1 MRTSVGVLCEGPG
14 QPDNAVKRELVYGNR
29 LGEQVDKLKKCQ
41 KRKKWQEENLAN
53 FGYVRLTNGM
63 HLSLSDEPNANVK
76 NVNVLAQ
83 VEELW
88 NKNTQGNDSIMKE
101 TLSAQY
107 SVYVEP
113 QAHDGEESVA
123 SGPSQGLRAFCQ
135 QHNLTRKQIKVDPA
149 SNLSTIHRNELEIL
163 LQENR

>member
-29 LGEQVDKLKKCQ
+29 LGEEVDKLKKCQ

-63 HLSLSDEPNANVK
+63 HLSLSDEPN
-76 NVNVLAQ
+76 VLAQ

-88 NKNTQGNDSIMKE
+88 NKNTQGNDSLMKE

-113 QAHDGEESVA
+113 QAHDGEGSVA
-123 SGPSQGLRAFCQ
+123 SGSIVNPGLRAFCL
-135 QHNLTRKQIKVDPA
+135 QHKLTRK
-149 SNLSTIHRNELEIL
+149 
-163 LQENR
+163 

>member
-1 MRTSVGVLCEGPG
+1 
-14 QPDNAVKRELVYGNR
+14 

-63 HLSLSDEPNANVK
+63 HLSLSDEPN
-76 NVNVLAQ
+76 VLAPAQ
-83 VEELW
+83 VEELLNSSW
-88 NKNTQGNDSIMKE
+88 NKNTQGNDSLMKE

-113 QAHDGEESVA
+113 QAHDGEGSVA
-123 SGPSQGLRAFCQ
+123 SGPGQGLRAFCQ
-135 QHNLTRKQIKVDPA
+135 QHKLTRK
-149 SNLSTIHRNELEIL
+149 
-163 LQENR
+163 

>member
-1 MRTSVGVLCEGPG
+1 M
-14 QPDNAVKRELVYGNR
+14 KRELVYGNR

-63 HLSLSDEPNANVK
+63 HLSLSDEPN
-76 NVNVLAQ
+76 VLAPAQ
-83 VEELW
+83 VEELLNSSW
-88 NKNTQGNDSIMKE
+88 NKNTQGNDSLMKE

-113 QAHDGEESVA
+113 QAYDGEGSVA
-123 SGPSQGLRAFCQ
+123 SGPGQGLRAFCQ
-135 QHNLTRKQIKVDPA
+135 QHKLTRK
-149 SNLSTIHRNELEIL
+149 
-163 LQENR
+163 

>member
-1 MRTSVGVLCEGPG
+1 M
-14 QPDNAVKRELVYGNR
+14 KRELVYGNR

-63 HLSLSDEPNANVK
+63 HLSLSDEPN
-76 NVNVLAQ
+76 VLAPAQ
-83 VEELW
+83 VEELLNSSW
-88 NKNTQGNDSIMKE
+88 NKNTQAIFEGNDSLMKE

-113 QAHDGEESVA
+113 QAHDGEGSVA
-123 SGPSQGLRAFCQ
+123 SGPGQGLRAFCL
-135 QHNLTRKQIKVDPA
+135 QHKLTRK
-149 SNLSTIHRNELEIL
+149 
-163 LQENR
+163 